1 LATAEEQVEEEKGR
15 KILFL
20 TVAGGGGQRASYPTT
35 LYLGEFLTVREER
48 GIFLSRTGKRR
59 LPSEPAGQ

>member
-1 LATAEEQVEEEKGR
+1 MAEEKVEEEKGR

-35 LYLGEFLTVREER
+35 LYLGEFLTVRVTV
-48 GIFLSRTGKRR
+48 INLFLYDGTWKVADLCGVCF
-59 LPSEPAGQ
+59 L